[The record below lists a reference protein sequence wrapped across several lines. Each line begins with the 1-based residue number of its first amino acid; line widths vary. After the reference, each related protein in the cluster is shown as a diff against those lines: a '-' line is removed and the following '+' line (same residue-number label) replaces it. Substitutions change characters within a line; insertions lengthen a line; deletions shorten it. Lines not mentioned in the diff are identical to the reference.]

1 MTHKWVI
8 LEIKQRNFPLK
19 IEKTAYNIYSCFLPL
34 QGNTIS
40 FTGTKILGL
49 ISGILTFQG

>member
-1 MTHKWVI
+1 MGHPGNKA
-8 LEIKQRNFPLK
+8 EEFALK
-19 IEKTAYNIYSCFLPL
+19 IDKTANNTYSCFLPL

>member
-1 MTHKWVI
+1 MTHLWVI